1 MKLSQ
6 LTFSPAQHI
15 VIFGDPKTGK
25 TRLVGSLAAKYK
37 LLWIDIENGLIT
49 LTQLPIEWQDNIE
62 VVQLPDTR
70 TYPIASSTMLQVIK
84 GGKTSVC
91 HNHGAV
97 SCALCLKDKTA
108 VWNSIELNALN
119 PDEWV
124 VVLDGITQ
132 LGNSVMAHIC
142 RSQADDYKPDWEDY
156 RAQGSLLDRFFS
168 QMQQAKYNFVCTAL
182 VILTERED
190 KTNKLTPLCGTT
202 NYSTNV
208 SKYFDHVIYCEMKGK
223 KHAFGSKTTYSL
235 SATSGSRTGVAIEDQ
250 KDEYPN
256 LLPFFE
262 SARLQSSTSRGTPG
276 AATGA
281 NQAAQI
287 VDSNQQALD
296 RLAATSQ
303 KGGLPATLLNAK
315 F

>member
-1 MKLSQ
+1 VKLSQ

-15 VIFGDPKTGK
+15 VVFGDPKTGK

-70 TYPIASSTMLQVIK
+70 TYPIAASTMLQVIK
-84 GGKTSVC
+84 GTKTSVC
-91 HNHGAV
+91 YSHGAV
-97 SCALCLKDKTA
+97 SCPLCLKDKAA
-108 VWNSIELNALN
+108 VWNNIELNALH

-142 RSQADDYKPDWEDY
+142 RDQKDDYKPDWEDY

-190 KTNKLTPLCGTT
+190 KSNKLTPLCGTT

-208 SKYFDHVIYCEMKGK
+208 SKYFDHVVYCEMKGK

-235 SATSGSRTGVAIEDQ
+235 SAVAGSRTGVAIEEQ

-262 SARLQSSTSRGTPG
+262 SARSHAKAGGIQAGG
-276 AATGA
+276 ASGA
-281 NQAAQI
+281 NQAAAI
-287 VDSNQQALD
+287 VESNQLALNT
-296 RLAATSQ
+296 LN
-303 KGGLPATLLNAK
+303 KGGLPSLLNK
-315 F
+315 PKL

>member
-15 VIFGDPKTGK
+15 VVFGDPKTGK
-25 TRLVGSLAAKYK
+25 TQLMGSLAAKYK

-62 VVQLPDTR
+62 VIQLPDTR
-70 TYPIASSTMLQVIK
+70 VYPIAATTMLQIIK
-84 GGKTSVC
+84 GTKTSIC
-91 HNHGAV
+91 YSHGAV
-97 SCALCLKDKTA
+97 SCPLCLKDKTA
-108 VWNSIELNALN
+108 IWNNIELNSLSPN
-119 PDEWV
+119 EWV
-124 VVLDGITQ
+124 VVFDGITQ
-132 LGNSVMAHIC
+132 LGNSIMSHIC
-142 RSQADDYKPDWEDY
+142 RNQADDYRQDWEDY
-156 RAQGSLLDRFFS
+156 RAQGALLDRFFS
-168 QMQQAKYNFVCTAL
+168 QIQQAKYNFVCSAL

-208 SKYFDHVIYCEMKGK
+208 SKYFDHVVYCEMKGK

-235 SATSGSRTGVAIEDQ
+235 TATTGSRTGVAIEEQ
-250 KDEYPN
+250 RGEYPN

-262 SARLQSSTSRGTPG
+262 SARNAASANRGTVGEIPE
-276 AATGA
+276 
-281 NQAAQI
+281 
-287 VDSNQQALD
+287 L
-296 RLAATSQ
+296 
-303 KGGLPATLLNAK
+303 